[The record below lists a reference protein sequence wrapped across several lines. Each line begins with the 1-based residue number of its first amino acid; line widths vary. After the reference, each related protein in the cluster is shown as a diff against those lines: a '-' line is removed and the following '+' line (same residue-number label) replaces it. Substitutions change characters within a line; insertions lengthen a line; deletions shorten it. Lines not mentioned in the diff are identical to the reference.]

1 MRMAIQINDIMG
13 RIAQLYDNT
22 QMLHHS
28 FQTED
33 KKHLYAALLPE
44 HSVSVFPLMLWARV
58 R

>member
-44 HSVSVFPLMLWARV
+44 HSVSVFPLML
-58 R
+58 